1 MHTICSRLPWYV
13 ILWRWCYTWMGSSRS
28 DLTSPG
34 SLTESSIVKKANTNT
49 YVEYRLGHFCCNALT
64 FIKSKNDK
72 YYSLGLKNLTSP
84 HSFKRCRQ
92 WHRRV
97 GLGGVIDTIESTPQ
111 SYWFKLRSFIHTR
124 LCGVSSDILKKIC
137 NFLNTVGAVSIA
149 RA

>member
-1 MHTICSRLPWYV
+1 MICYSMTVVLYLNGIQSEWPHITRKPN
-13 ILWRWCYTWMGSSRS
+13 R
-28 DLTSPG
+28 
-34 SLTESSIVKKANTNT
+34 KKYCKERKYK

-137 NFLNTVGAVSIA
+137 NFLNMYCINVI
-149 RA
+149 